1 MFETVFAR
9 SANGPAASNREPTKG
24 TPVTESLPTTSTIE
38 EVAASVEQIL
48 VERRDN
54 VLLLTLNRP
63 ERLNA
68 WTHQMTR
75 ELTRAIVAAND
86 DPRIGAIVVTGAGR
100 GFCAGADIGSEFA
113 SQLDRTTDATAPVA
127 RRSVDWVKL
136 CRSSKPLIAAING
149 PAVGIGLTLV
159 LPFDRIIAGAAAK
172 ISLRFVRM
180 GIVPELA
187 SSRFAVARCG
197 WGAASW
203 LALSG
208 NTITGEE
215 AGRINLVDLVVADDQ
230 VLIHALADAK
240 VLAANPIPQ
249 MRMIKELFSENAT
262 ESDTDLVQRRE
273 LAALQIAF
281 KTPEHREAVNA
292 FIEKRPPDFRNV

>member
-1 MFETVFAR
+1 MI
-9 SANGPAASNREPTKG
+9 
-24 TPVTESLPTTSTIE
+24 ESTTATQTIE
-38 EVAASVEQIL
+38 AVSATVEQIL
-48 VERRDN
+48 VERRDD

-68 WTHQMTR
+68 WTHQMTN
-75 ELTRAIVAAND
+75 ELTRAILAAND
-86 DPRIGAIVVTGAGR
+86 DPTIGAIVVTGAGR
-100 GFCAGADIGSEFA
+100 GFCAGADIGGEFA
-113 SQLDRTTDATAPVA
+113 SQLDKPTDPTAPVE
-127 RRSVDWVKL
+127 RRAVDWVKL

-149 PAVGIGLTLV
+149 AAIGIGLTLV
-159 LPFDRIIAGAAAK
+159 LPFDRIIAASSAK

-208 NTITGEE
+208 NTISGEE
-215 AGRINLVDLVVADDQ
+215 AARINLVDRVVADDQ
-230 VLIHALADAK
+230 VLVEALADAK
-240 VLAANPIPQ
+240 VLAANPVPQ
-249 MRMIKELFSENAT
+249 MRMIKELFTENAT

-292 FIEKRPPDFRNV
+292 FIAKRPPDFRNI